1 MSVIGS
7 VSMKWVVGALV
18 VMALSIMEARPA
30 CANAES
36 PGPVAGLT
44 PIEVPR
50 GPPPPGVQ
58 LGPPRMQPPPP
69 VSQDPDTGLG
79 GKQVAMGLAT
89 LAVAGLLGSGLF
101 VAADRVDSTALAY
114 GALSLG
120 VLAPAGVG
128 VAVCKIGEGSKRYD
142 GRCVPAIGGAY
153 IGALGALPGTLLGA
167 LAACSSDSS
176 SSGDDLSGLDDCFI
190 GAAVGGA
197 LGYTIGTL
205 IGAYAGWSIFKRPK
219 PGTLRAALF

>member
-1 MSVIGS
+1 
-7 VSMKWVVGALV
+7 MKWIVVALV
-18 VMALSIMEARPA
+18 ALAPSLIGARPA
-30 CANAES
+30 RANAES
-36 PGPVAGLT
+36 PGPVVELSPT
-44 PIEVPR
+44 EVPR
-50 GPPPPGVQ
+50 GPPPPGVHQ
-58 LGPPRMQPPPP
+58 GPPGVQPLPP
-69 VSQDPDTGLG
+69 VSPDPDTGLG

-89 LAVAGLLGSGLF
+89 LAVAGLLGYGLF
-101 VAADRVDSTALAY
+101 VAADRIDSTELAY

-153 IGALGALPGTLLGA
+153 IGALGALPGTLLGV
-167 LAACSSDSS
+167 LAACSRDSS

-190 GAAVGGA
+190 GAVVGGA

-205 IGAYAGWSIFKRPK
+205 IGAYAGWTIFKRPK